1 MLFPHTARRAPRC
14 ARLKSKGS
22 VQGLI
27 SSSAAARQYFA
38 ERLHGRLPKR
48 PRVPVSLDIPKA
60 LLSKLENCALLES
73 ISGRALKQLLAD
85 AEWFCLPGGTMLK
98 RDGENQN
105 AVFLV
110 LSGSLG
116 VLVRG
121 EGGEELLVATVPAGE
136 TVGEMS
142 VLSGE
147 TPSADLAA
155 LRDTELLR
163 LTKPVFEQLLL
174 KHPRVMFNLNKIL
187 IRRLRNTTRRVASR
201 HAPKTFSLVP
211 LQQGLDIRALSR
223 ALTAEMRAMGL
234 SAIRIDKQTHEDNAD
249 LLQRAELEHD
259 FIIYEG
265 GALDSAWTQLCVRQ
279 ADRLIYV
286 AGSAYDIPHALQQ
299 TQFPARRRKPEMI
312 LLHENGISA
321 GRTAQFL
328 NATGEVLHH
337 HVRQGHAGD
346 VARVARSLAGRA
358 VSVVL
363 AGGGARGFAHIGVL
377 RALKEKGVPFD
388 FLAGASIGG
397 IIAAGLALEWDVE
410 DLAQRLKRTF
420 VDTNPLGDYTLPLVA
435 LVRGQKV
442 SRLLRDHFGEKQ
454 IEDLPRNFF
463 CVSSNLTSGNTLVH
477 RSGPIWRALRAG
489 VAIPGILPPVVVEG
503 QVLVDGGLMNNMP
516 VDIMAGIGRGP
527 IIGIDVSGDSNLT
540 ARADYADVSLVNMI
554 RGRMQGTPS
563 IVSIL
568 VRSGTVGN
576 EVQRRQARAM
586 ADMLFDPPLDGVGL
600 RTWHFFDRAIEA
612 GYRHAV
618 EVLDKV
624 DLAEVLKRGDR
635 APANPVLRAST
646 R

>member
-1 MLFPHTARRAPRC
+1 M
-14 ARLKSKGS
+14 KSKGS

-38 ERLHGRLPKR
+38 QRLHGRLPKR
-48 PRVPVSLDIPKA
+48 PRVPVSLDVPKV

-121 EGGEELLVATVPAGE
+121 ESGEETLVATVPAGE

-163 LTKPVFEQLLL
+163 LTKPVFQQLLL

-211 LQQGLDIRALSR
+211 LQPGLDIGGLSR
-223 ALTAEMRAMGL
+223 ALTAEMRGMGL
-234 SAIRIDKQTHEDNAD
+234 AAIRIDKQAHDDNAD

-265 GALDSAWTQLCVRQ
+265 GTLDSAWTQLCVRQ

-286 AGSAYDIPHALQQ
+286 AGSARDIPPSLQQ

-312 LLHENGISA
+312 ILHESSSISP
-321 GRTAQFL
+321 GRTAQL
-328 NATGEVLHH
+328 LGATGEVLHH
-337 HVRQGHAGD
+337 HVRQGNASD

-358 VSVVL
+358 ISVVL
-363 AGGGARGFAHIGVL
+363 GGGGARGFAHIGVL

-388 FLAGASIGG
+388 FVAGASIGG

-435 LVRGQKV
+435 LVRGGKV
-442 SRLLRDHFGEKQ
+442 SRLLRDHFGDGQ

-489 VAIPGILPPVVVEG
+489 VAIPGILPPVVVDG

-540 ARADYADVSLVNMI
+540 ARADYADISLVNMI

-600 RTWHFFDRAIEA
+600 RTWHSFDRAIEA

-635 APANPVLRAST
+635 AAVSPALIVST